1 MSLNNLILTPS
12 LMKQLYHNSLY
23 QNKNTVFVSNADN
36 AIESVFKFTGK
47 NQKNVLVVVNYT
59 DVPTIT
65 DEDLSF
71 LSQLL
76 KACQLTLADVAI
88 FNFNKYDAHHF
99 SQIFDYFKANN
110 VLLFGITT
118 ADFGFPFQTLT
129 YKLQNHNQIN
139 VISSHAL
146 SEIKEDNTQKSKLWA
161 GLKQMFNI

>member
-1 MSLNNLILTPS
+1 MCLNNLILTPG
-12 LMKQLYHNSLY
+12 LMEQLYHKSLY
-23 QNKNTVFVSNADN
+23 QDKNTVSDSNATD
-36 AIESVFKFTGK
+36 AAETSFKFTGK

-76 KACQLTLADVAI
+76 KACQLSLADVAI
-88 FNFNKYDAHHF
+88 FNFNKYNADYFH
-99 SQIFDYFKANN
+99 QIFDFFKAKN
-110 VLLFGITT
+110 VLLFGIST

-146 SEIKEDNTQKSKLWA
+146 AEIKENNTQKAKLWA